1 MTEAEKDSTPP
12 GGRNRDAGRDR
23 RSKPRRRSRGRAFA
37 QFVVRPSLRCFRVAV
52 CEASPQ
58 GLSFLHD
65 GLLEPG
71 TVLAVQLAAGM
82 RGASLIRSAVVVNA
96 TRHRGKWRIGC
107 RVSPPSARGA
117 GETVAQARS
126 RRRRQFTFPTSSGPS
141 SRNSYGMM

>member
-1 MTEAEKDSTPP
+1 MAGVEKDTTAPD
-12 GGRNRDAGRDR
+12 GGNQPTGWDR
-23 RSKPRRRSRGRAFA
+23 RSQPRRRSRGRAFA

-52 CEASPQ
+52 CDASPQ

-71 TVLAVQLAAGM
+71 TILGVQLAAGT

-107 RVSPPSARGA
+107 RVSPPFRP
-117 GETVAQARS
+117 GELETL
-126 RRRRQFTFPTSSGPS
+126 
-141 SRNSYGMM
+141 

>member
-1 MTEAEKDSTPP
+1 MAGVEKDTTAPD
-12 GGRNRDAGRDR
+12 GGNQPTGWER
-23 RSKPRRRSRGRAFA
+23 RCKRRRRSRGRAFA
-37 QFVVRPSLRCFRVAV
+37 QIVARPDLRRFRVMV

-107 RVSPPSARGA
+107 RVSHPFSPAELDRL
-117 GETVAQARS
+117 
-126 RRRRQFTFPTSSGPS
+126 
-141 SRNSYGMM
+141 